1 MPKVLIVYYTRS
13 GNTQKMAEAVADGVR
28 GVPGVEME
36 LRPCEEVT
44 PDELVTYDGIIMGS
58 PVYFGGIAAEVKKLI
73 DESVSHY
80 GEFTGKAGG
89 AFASSGA
96 IGGGTETTVMDL
108 LKAMLIHGMIVQ
120 GTTKGAHYGAVA
132 FGEPDQRA
140 LNDCRGLGRRVAELV
155 VKLAAE

>member
-58 PVYFGGIAAEVKKLI
+58 PVYFGGIAAELKKLI

-80 GEFTGKAGG
+80 GEFTGKVGG

-96 IGGGTETTVMDL
+96 IL